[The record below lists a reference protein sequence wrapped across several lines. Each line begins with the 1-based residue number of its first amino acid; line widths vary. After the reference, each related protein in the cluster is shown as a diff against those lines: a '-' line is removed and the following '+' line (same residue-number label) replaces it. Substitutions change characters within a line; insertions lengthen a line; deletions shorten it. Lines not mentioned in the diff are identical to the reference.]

1 MEYKEVDS
9 KRAYCIRDFRNFY
22 LSAEELPIDVR
33 PVTNIK
39 NSCGSTY

>member
-9 KRAYCIRDFRNFY
+9 KRAYCIKDSRNFY
-22 LSAEELPIDVR
+22 LSAEESPIDVR

-39 NSCGSTY
+39 DSCDSTY